1 MSTVGQMNAE
11 RLASEALFS
20 ILQARQKI
28 LNNSLFLP
36 ATKYVTTILGI
47 RSPSSVAGRCRI
59 RDTQLDAYMTSV
71 LKYTAAAL
79 VRYNVIGSLPL
90 ANKIATETKTHV

>member
-1 MSTVGQMNAE
+1 M
-11 RLASEALFS
+11 
-20 ILQARQKI
+20 

-36 ATKYVTTILGI
+36 AAKYVTTILGF
-47 RSPSSVAGRCRI
+47 RFPSSVAGRCRI

-79 VRYNVIGSLPL
+79 VRHNVIGSLPH
-90 ANKIATETKTHV
+90 ANKIAAETRPTFKIN